1 MVVCSITGPAGPTR
15 QPGVV
20 RCPKPCKQ
28 VSEPVLHRLMANR
41 LRLHGSPEQIAG
53 WLKRT
58 YPEHEKCP
66 GSGHSQLDPDQY
78 PSTHQARFLSPIGE
92 MSRREYISYDI
103 YQMQH
108 ILPDSLF
115 AVLANTTRLRS
126 LILLFKHGELCVC
139 DLTEVTGAAQPN
151 ISRNLAQMRDTGLLT
166 DRRQGQWVY
175 YQINPDVPA
184 WVTDV
189 LQAVA
194 SGTTDLNPY
203 KNDDDVLAEMPTR
216 SDSRRCS

>member
-1 MVVCSITGPAGPTR
+1 M
-15 QPGVV
+15 
-20 RCPKPCKQ
+20 
-28 VSEPVLHRLMANR
+28 
-41 LRLHGSPEQIAG
+41 LRSA
-53 WLKRT
+53 
-58 YPEHEKCP
+58 
-66 GSGHSQLDPDQY
+66 D
-78 PSTHQARFLSPIGE
+78 
-92 MSRREYISYDI
+92 ISYDI

-108 ILPDSLF
+108 ITPDSLF

-126 LILLFKHGELCVC
+126 LMLLFKHGELCVC

-151 ISRNLAQMRDTGLLT
+151 ISRNLAQMRDTGLLA

-194 SGTTDLNPY
+194 SGTFDLNPY
-203 KNDDDVLAEMPTR
+203 KKDDDVLAGMPAR